1 MNYSPRSRC
10 IAFLGDYVPRR
21 CGIATFTH
29 HLCEAVASHASSPE
43 CSVVAVNDRQ
53 NAYRYPPR
61 VCIEID
67 QHDPASYAVAAE
79 RLNQEAADIL
89 CVQHEF
95 GIYGGPAGS
104 HLLKFLDAVTMPV
117 VTTLHTVLPD
127 PDAHQRQVMDA
138 IIERSSRLVVMS
150 DKAAEI
156 LSTSHG
162 VRDSMVDIVPHG
174 IPDVPFESSTAFK
187 QSLGLKG
194 RSVLLTYGLLGPG
207 KGIEHAIRALPEII
221 RRHPEALYIVLGAT
235 HPNLIEREGEAY
247 RESLEELAFGLG
259 VADHVAFE
267 NRFVTSDELA
277 RFIGAA
283 DVYLTPYLNEAQ
295 VTSGTLAHVFG
306 AGRAIVSTPYW
317 HAREL
322 LGDDLGVLVPF
333 RSSTAIADGVC
344 GLLDEPERAER
355 MRRNAYAQSRSSVW
369 SEVADQYMEIFD
381 EVAEQ
386 AIFKAPAAGLVK
398 FGFATGNFSGLKL
411 DHLKR
416 LTDDTG
422 ILQHAIYNVPNY
434 REGYCT
440 DDNARAFILC
450 NRIEAYFPGMRI
462 AEIDM
467 LATRYLA
474 FIAAAFDQITGRFRN
489 FMNHERRWLEP
500 FGSEDSHGRA
510 VWALGMGASQS
521 ADSGRRKLSA
531 QLFENSVSAVARFSS
546 PRAWAFALLGI
557 HEYGVAGNSTPKARA
572 IRELLNE
579 KLLSLWQDC
588 SGPDWPWFES
598 SVTYENARMCEA
610 LIVTG
615 AAIDDYRSLEVG
627 LSSLAWLCGQHRINE
642 GCFQPTGTNGFH
654 HRDGE
659 RAVFDQQPVEA
670 QAMVSACIEAFRASG
685 DRIWLE
691 EAGHAFDWF
700 LGANALGLP
709 LHDSE
714 SGGCRDGLHC
724 DRVNEN
730 QGAESTLAFLIAATE
745 MAAAN
750 RPISHIH
757 AS

>member
-1 MNYSPRSRC
+1 M
-10 IAFLGDYVPRR
+10 
-21 CGIATFTH
+21 
-29 HLCEAVASHASSPE
+29 
-43 CSVVAVNDRQ
+43 VAVNDHQ

-61 VCIEID
+61 VQIEVD
-67 QHDPASYAVAAE
+67 QHDPASYAIAAE
-79 RLNQEAADIL
+79 RLNESGADIL

-104 HLLKFLDAVTMPV
+104 HLIGFLDAVAMPV
-117 VTTLHTVLPD
+117 VTTLHTVLPE
-127 PDAHQRQVMDA
+127 PDAHQRRVMNA
-138 IIERSSRLVVMS
+138 IIARSSRLVVMA
-150 DKAAEI
+150 DKAADL
-156 LSTSHG
+156 LSANHG
-162 VRDSMVDIVPHG
+162 VKDAMIDIVPHG
-174 IPDVPFESSTAFK
+174 IPDVPFESSALFK
-187 QSLGLKG
+187 DDLGLQG

-207 KGIEHAIRALPEII
+207 KGIEHAIRAMPEII
-221 RRHPEALYIVLGAT
+221 RRHPEVLYIILGAT
-235 HPNLIEREGEAY
+235 HPNLLVREGEAY
-247 RESLEELAFGLG
+247 RESLEDLAEGMG

-267 NRFVTSDELA
+267 NRFVTADELA
-277 RFIGAA
+277 RFIGAT

-322 LGDDLGVLVPF
+322 LGEDLGVLVPF
-333 RSSTAIADGVC
+333 QNSSAIADGVC
-344 GLLDEPERAER
+344 GLLDEPERADG
-355 MRRNAYAQSRSSVW
+355 MRRNAYEQSRSSVW
-369 SEVADQYMEIFD
+369 SEVAAQYMEIFD

-386 AIFKAPAAGLVK
+386 KLVE
-398 FGFATGNFSGLKL
+398 ATGTADLVPFGTGSENFSGLKL

-416 LTDDTG
+416 MTDDTG

-434 REGYCT
+434 REGYCI

-450 NRIEAYFPGMRI
+450 NRIEAYFPNMRL
-462 AEIDM
+462 AEVDM

-474 FIAAAFDQITGRFRN
+474 FIAAAFDESTGRFRN

-510 VWALGMGASQS
+510 VWAVGMGASQS

-531 QLFENSVSAVARFSS
+531 QLFENSISAVTRFSS

-557 HEYGVAGNSTPKARA
+557 HEYEHARNRTPKARA

-579 KLLSLWQDC
+579 KLLGLWRNC
-588 SGPDWPWFES
+588 SAPDWPWFES
-598 SVTYENARMCEA
+598 SVTYENARICQA

-615 AAIDDYRSLEVG
+615 PAIGDSRSLDIG
-627 LSSLAWLCGQHRINE
+627 LSSLAWLCEQHRMNE
-642 GCFQPTGTNGFH
+642 GYFQPTGTNGFH
-654 HRDGE
+654 HRDGG

-685 DRIWLE
+685 ERTWLD

-700 LGANALGLP
+700 LGANALGIP
-709 LHDSE
+709 LHDQA
-714 SGGCRDGLHC
+714 SGGCCDGLHS
-724 DRVNEN
+724 DRINEN

-750 RPISHIH
+750 RPLSHIH

>member
-1 MNYSPRSRC
+1 MN
-10 IAFLGDYVPRR
+10 D
-21 CGIATFTH
+21 H
-29 HLCEAVASHASSPE
+29 
-43 CSVVAVNDRQ
+43 Q
-53 NAYRYPPR
+53 NTYRYPPR
-61 VCIEID
+61 VRIEID
-67 QHDPASYAVAAE
+67 QHDPKSYVAAAR
-79 RLNQEAADIL
+79 RLNEQGADIV

-104 HLLKFLDAVTMPV
+104 YLLEFFDAVEMPV
-117 VTTLHTVLPD
+117 VTTLHTVLTE
-127 PDAHQRQVMDA
+127 PDAYQRRVMDA
-138 IIERSSRLVVMS
+138 IIERSSRIVVMA

-156 LSTSHG
+156 LSVNHG
-162 VRDSMVDIVPHG
+162 VKDAMIDIVPHG
-174 IPDVPFESSTAFK
+174 IPDVPFGSSAPFK
-187 QSLGLKG
+187 NELGLQG

-207 KGIEHAIRALPEII
+207 KGIEHAIRAMPEII
-221 RRHPEALYIVLGAT
+221 NRHPEVLYVILGAT

-247 RESLEELAFGLG
+247 RESLEDLAQGLG
-259 VADHVAFE
+259 VAEHVAFE
-267 NRFVTSDELA
+267 NRFVTADELA
-277 RFIGAA
+277 SFIGAT

-317 HAREL
+317 HACEL
-322 LGDDLGVLVPF
+322 LGQGLGVLVPF
-333 RSSTAIADGVC
+333 RSSGAIADGVC
-344 GLLDEPERAER
+344 GLLDEPKRADS
-355 MRRNAYAQSRSSVW
+355 MRRNAYEQSRSCVW
-369 SEVADQYMEIFD
+369 SEVAEQYMQIFD

-386 AIFKAPAAGLVK
+386 KLVEVSGGADLVK
-398 FGFATGNFSGLKL
+398 FGSFAENFSGLKL
-411 DHLKR
+411 DHLRR

-450 NRIEAYFPGMRI
+450 NRIEAYFPHMRL

-474 FIAAAFDQITGRFRN
+474 FIAAAFDETIGRFRN

-510 VWALGMGASQS
+510 VWALGMGATQS
-521 ADSGRRKLSA
+521 ADGGRRKLSA
-531 QLFENSVSAVARFSS
+531 QLFENSISAVTRFSS

-557 HEYGVAGNSTPKARA
+557 HEYEIARNRAPKSNA

-579 KLLSLWQDC
+579 KLLGLWRNC
-588 SGPDWPWFES
+588 SAPDWPWFES
-598 SVTYENARMCEA
+598 SVTYENARMCQA

-615 AAIDDYRSLEVG
+615 AAIGNPHSLEIG
-627 LSSLAWLCGQHRINE
+627 LSSLAWLCEQHRMEE

-685 DRIWLE
+685 ERSWLE

-700 LGANALGLP
+700 LGANALGVP
-709 LHDSE
+709 LHDE
-714 SGGCRDGLHC
+714 ASGGCRDGLHR
-724 DRVNEN
+724 DRANEN

-750 RPISHIH
+750 RPSCHIH

>member
-1 MNYSPRSRC
+1 M
-10 IAFLGDYVPRR
+10 
-21 CGIATFTH
+21 
-29 HLCEAVASHASSPE
+29 
-43 CSVVAVNDRQ
+43 VAVNDHQ

-61 VCIEID
+61 VQIEVD
-67 QHDPASYAVAAE
+67 QHDPASYAIAAE
-79 RLNQEAADIL
+79 RLNESGADIL

-104 HLLKFLDAVTMPV
+104 HLLGFLDAVAMPV
-117 VTTLHTVLPD
+117 VTTLHTVLPE
-127 PDAHQRQVMDA
+127 PDAHQRRVMDA
-138 IIERSSRLVVMS
+138 LIARSSRLVVMA
-150 DKAAEI
+150 DKAADL
-156 LSTSHG
+156 LSANHG
-162 VRDSMVDIVPHG
+162 VKDSMIDIVPHG
-174 IPDVPFESSTAFK
+174 IPDVPFESSDMFK
-187 QSLGLKG
+187 DDLDLQG

-207 KGIEHAIRALPEII
+207 KGIEHAIRAMPEII
-221 RRHPEALYIVLGAT
+221 RRHPEVLYIILGAT
-235 HPNLIEREGEAY
+235 HPNLLEREGEAY
-247 RESLEELAFGLG
+247 RESLEGLANGLG

-267 NRFVTSDELA
+267 NRFVTADELA
-277 RFIGAA
+277 RFIGAT

-322 LGDDLGVLVPF
+322 LGEDLGVLVPF
-333 RSSTAIADGVC
+333 QNSSAIADGVC
-344 GLLDEPERAER
+344 GLLDEPERADG
-355 MRRNAYAQSRSSVW
+355 MRRNAYEQSRSSVW
-369 SEVADQYMEIFD
+369 SEVAAQYMEIFD

-386 AIFKAPAAGLVK
+386 KLVEANGAADLVK
-398 FGFATGNFSGLKL
+398 FGSATENFSGLNL

-434 REGYCT
+434 REGYCI

-462 AEIDM
+462 PEIDM

-474 FIAAAFDQITGRFRN
+474 FIAAALDESTGRFRN

-510 VWALGMGASQS
+510 VWAVGMGASQS
-521 ADSGRRKLSA
+521 ADSGRRQLSA
-531 QLFENSVSAVARFSS
+531 QLFENSISAVTQFTS

-557 HEYGVAGNSTPKARA
+557 HEYELTRNSSQKARA

-579 KLLSLWQDC
+579 KLLNLWKLC
-588 SGPDWPWFES
+588 SEPDWPWFES
-598 SVTYENARMCEA
+598 HVTYENARMCQA

-615 AAIDDYRSLEVG
+615 AAIPDSRSLEIG
-627 LSSLAWLCGQHRINE
+627 LSSLAWLCDQHRMHDGN
-642 GCFQPTGTNGFH
+642 FQPTGTNGFH

-685 DRIWLE
+685 ERTWLD
-691 EAGHAFDWF
+691 EASRAFDWF
-700 LGANALGLP
+700 LGANELGIP
-709 LHDSE
+709 LHDAT

-724 DRVNEN
+724 DRANEN

-745 MAAAN
+745 ITAAK
-750 RPISHIH
+750 RPLSHIH

>member
-1 MNYSPRSRC
+1 
-10 IAFLGDYVPRR
+10 
-21 CGIATFTH
+21 
-29 HLCEAVASHASSPE
+29 
-43 CSVVAVNDRQ
+43 VAVNDRQ

-61 VCIEID
+61 VCVEID
-67 QHDPASYAVAAE
+67 QHDPASYAIAAE
-79 RLNQEAADIL
+79 NLNQSAADVL

-95 GIYGGPAGS
+95 GIYGGAAGS
-104 HLLKFLDAVTMPV
+104 HLLEFLEGVTMPV
-117 VTTLHTVLPD
+117 VTTLHTVLPE
-127 PDAHQRQVMDA
+127 PDAYQRRVMDS
-138 IIERSSRLVVMS
+138 IIERSSRLVVMAE
-150 DKAAEI
+150 KAAEI
-156 LSTSHG
+156 LSVNHG
-162 VRDSMVDIVPHG
+162 VKDAMIDIVPHG
-174 IPDVPFESSTAFK
+174 IPDVPFESSDAFK
-187 QSLGLKG
+187 VGLGLEG

-207 KGIEHAIRALPEII
+207 KGIEHAIRAMPEII
-221 RRHPEALYIVLGAT
+221 RRHPEVLYIVLGAT
-235 HPNLIEREGEAY
+235 HPNLLEREGEAY
-247 RESLEELAFGLG
+247 RESLEELADALG
-259 VADHVAFE
+259 VSDHVAFE
-267 NRFVTSDELA
+267 NRFVTVGELA
-277 RFIGAA
+277 RFIGAT

-322 LGDDLGVLVPF
+322 LDDGLGVLVPF
-333 RSSTAIADGVC
+333 RNSEAIADGVC
-344 GLLDEPERAER
+344 GLLDDPEWADGMKKRAYE
-355 MRRNAYAQSRSSVW
+355 QSRSNVW

-386 AIFKAPAAGLVK
+386 KLVEASGAGNLV
-398 FGFATGNFSGLKL
+398 GLGEIRENFPSLKL

-450 NRIEAYFPGMRI
+450 NRIETYFPNMRI
-462 AEIDM
+462 PEIGM

-474 FIAAAFDQITGRFRN
+474 FIAAAFDDTTGRFRN

-510 VWALGMGASQS
+510 VWSVGMGAAQS
-521 ADSGRRKLSA
+521 ADSGRRRLSA
-531 QLFENSVSAVARFSS
+531 QLFENSIAAVTSFTS

-557 HEYGVAGNSTPKARA
+557 HEYESARVSTDKVRV

-579 KLLSLWQDC
+579 RLLKLWQDC
-588 SGPDWPWFES
+588 STPDWPWFES
-598 SVTYENARMCEA
+598 HVTYENARMCQA

-615 AAIDDYRSLEVG
+615 TAISDERSLEIG
-627 LSSLAWLCGQHRINE
+627 LSSLAWLCEQYRMDE
-642 GCFQPTGTNGFH
+642 GYFQPTGTNGFH

-685 DRIWLE
+685 EKNWLE
-691 EAGHAFDWF
+691 EASHAFEWF
-700 LGANALGLP
+700 LGANALGVP
-709 LHDSE
+709 LHDAT

-724 DRVNEN
+724 DRANEN

-745 MAAAN
+745 ITAAK
-750 RPISHIH
+750 RPLTHIH